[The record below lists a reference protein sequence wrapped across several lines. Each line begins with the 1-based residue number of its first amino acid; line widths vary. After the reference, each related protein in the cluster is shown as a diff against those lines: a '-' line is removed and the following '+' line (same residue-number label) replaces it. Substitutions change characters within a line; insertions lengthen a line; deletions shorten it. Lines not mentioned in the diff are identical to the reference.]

1 MVKYNLLSYL
11 LTYQV
16 FEKKYILYFSS
27 FCNIKKIYVLVMIGW
42 DIKIN
47 MNNCCMYY
55 IVPRPK

>member
-16 FEKKYILYFSS
+16 FEKKYILYFS
-27 FCNIKKIYVLVMIGW
+27 KKIYVLVMIGW